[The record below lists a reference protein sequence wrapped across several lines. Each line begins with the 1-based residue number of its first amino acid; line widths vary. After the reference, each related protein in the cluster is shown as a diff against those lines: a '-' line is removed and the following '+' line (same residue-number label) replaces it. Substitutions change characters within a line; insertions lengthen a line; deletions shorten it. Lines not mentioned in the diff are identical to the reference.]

1 MDLDLDA
8 LAQEF
13 NIDVDNTLENLHAT
27 QIDVD
32 TINNDTENINPD
44 IILSKNINKANALLD
59 RIIIEIN
66 NSGMNARLGEVA
78 GQLLNVINQSVNQ
91 IYSKNSDYLGLRI
104 KKKMVELKEREVK
117 LKELTTSKQ
126 PDQYNQNNIILTDRE
141 TLLKMLKEN
150 KKEIK
155 LLEESK
161 GEIHEQ

>member
-13 NIDVDNTLENLHAT
+13 NIDVDNTLEDLHAT

-32 TINNDTENINPD
+32 VINNDNETINPD
-44 IILSKNINKANALLD
+44 VILSKNINKANALLD

>member
-13 NIDVDNTLENLHAT
+13 NIDVDNTLEDLHAT

-32 TINNDTENINPD
+32 TINNDNETINPD
-44 IILSKNINKANALLD
+44 VILSKNINKANALLD

-91 IYSKNSDYLGLRI
+91 IYSKNSDYMGLRI

-126 PDQYNQNNIILTDRE
+126 PNQYNQNNIILTDRE

-155 LLEESK
+155 LLENE
-161 GEIHEQ
+161 GDIHEQ